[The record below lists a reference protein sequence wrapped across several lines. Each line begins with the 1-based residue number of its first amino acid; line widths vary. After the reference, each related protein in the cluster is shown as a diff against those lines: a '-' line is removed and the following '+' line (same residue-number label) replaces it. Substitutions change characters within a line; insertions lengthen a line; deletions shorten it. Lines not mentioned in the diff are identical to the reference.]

1 MRLLAVDDD
10 ALILDL
16 LKTTLLANGYDK
28 VVTAGDAKQAAAI
41 ISGATEPFDAFLLD
55 IMMPEVTGIELAR
68 WIRKIPQYQAA
79 PILMIT
85 SMSEKT
91 FIDSAFK
98 AGASDYI
105 TKPFDPVEVVTRV
118 RLAERQY
125 QSSRQVRDSSLQIKA
140 LTAQLE
146 DHYRAAL
153 SEPVVLEDVD
163 GLIEYMAL
171 QNYLL
176 QLSRGDFFATSV
188 LAMRIVD
195 VGNIYT
201 RCSAS
206 LFRDILADVAECAL
220 SALAQTECI
229 MAYAG
234 NGAFAGV
241 IAFPEQHDFDEIELM
256 INLMIERLDLT
267 DDKQQPIEVRV
278 AVGKPIP
285 VGITKSGRDAVA
297 KMQRAVEDLNWN
309 QPKPGRRQGRAATA
323 RSLFSRAFSMSF

>member
-1 MRLLAVDDD
+1 
-10 ALILDL
+10 
-16 LKTTLLANGYDK
+16 
-28 VVTAGDAKQAAAI
+28 
-41 ISGATEPFDAFLLD
+41 
-55 IMMPEVTGIELAR
+55 MMPGVTGIELAR
-68 WIRKIPQYQAA
+68 WIRKIPQYQTA

-91 FIDSAFK
+91 FIDAAFK
-98 AGASDYI
+98 AGASDYV

-125 QSSRQVRDSSLQIKA
+125 QSTRQVRESSLQIKA
-140 LTAQLE
+140 LNAQLE
-146 DHYRAAL
+146 ERYRAAL

-163 GLIEYMAL
+163 GLIDYMAL

-195 VGNIYT
+195 VGDIYT
-201 RCSAS
+201 RCSPM

-241 IAFPEQHDFDEIELM
+241 IAFAEQHDFDDIEMM
-256 INLMIERLDLT
+256 INVLIDQLDLI

-278 AVGKPIP
+278 AVGKPIS

-297 KMQRAVEDLNWN
+297 KMQRAVEDLTWN
-309 QPKPGRRQGRAATA
+309 QPKPGVRHARPSTA
-323 RSLFSRAFSMSF
+323 RSLFSRVFSMAF